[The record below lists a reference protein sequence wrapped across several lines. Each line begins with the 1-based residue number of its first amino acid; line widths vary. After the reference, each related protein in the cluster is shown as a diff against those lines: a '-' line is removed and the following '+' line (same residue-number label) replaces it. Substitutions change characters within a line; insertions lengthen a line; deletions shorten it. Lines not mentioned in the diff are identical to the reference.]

1 MSKQDVDKETMETF
15 DKIFR
20 IDPMYFSRC
29 DIKSAQEVQQEQC
42 KDKTIL
48 EMLDANL

>member
-1 MSKQDVDKETMETF
+1 MSKQDVNKETMEIF

-20 IDPMYFSRC
+20 LDPMFFSRC

-42 KDKTIL
+42 KGKTIM
-48 EMLDANL
+48 EMLKK